1 MQLFWLAPVNT
12 HTGFQGYFL
21 QHSCLFSKY
30 ACTTRSPAPR
40 TALRQPKP
48 VYMQPSQARQQL
60 TQAEKG
66 RKSREQ
72 RSGSR
77 RWKGQ
82 SSLQTH
88 QSLPTLC
95 ACALTARQLGCES
108 VYRHRPV
115 VAIYVMCVP
124 SLSIHTLCVQV
135 CRYIPLRHFLCLQQA
150 LPPSSLL

>member
-1 MQLFWLAPVNT
+1 MYHQVSSTEDSAQAAQASLCA
-12 HTGFQGYFL
+12 
-21 QHSCLFSKY
+21 
-30 ACTTRSPAPR
+30 AI
-40 TALRQPKP
+40 
-48 VYMQPSQARQQL
+48 PSQAV
-60 TQAEKG
+60 ADPG
-66 RKSREQ
+66 RKGEEIREQ

-95 ACALTARQLGCES
+95 ACVLTARQLGCEF

-124 SLSIHTLCVQV
+124 SLSIHTLSV
-135 CRYIPLRHFLCLQQA
+135 
-150 LPPSSLL
+150 